1 MFDETGGYA
10 SFPDRPIIA
19 HVEIHATISN
29 EDGTALVEDLVPFPD
44 RDREPVHQG

>member
-1 MFDETGGYA
+1 MTPEGTHDFQTD
-10 SFPDRPIIA
+10 PCIA
-19 HVEIHATISN
+19 HVEMHAAKSN